1 MNFLKSMAAGFLYRR
16 GVGWIAAELRGDPAA
31 MAALQAYNTGGSF
44 LEMARAYTA
53 ATENTGDDQVTQGIT
68 EFEEDLERKPF
79 RELLPQLLGG
89 VKIPDFDGDPS
100 DDRAAIDVLNEIV
113 AEALR

>member
-1 MNFLKSMAAGFLYRR
+1 MNFFKSIIAGRLLQMGVNAVAARLKADA
-16 GVGWIAAELRGDPAA
+16 AA